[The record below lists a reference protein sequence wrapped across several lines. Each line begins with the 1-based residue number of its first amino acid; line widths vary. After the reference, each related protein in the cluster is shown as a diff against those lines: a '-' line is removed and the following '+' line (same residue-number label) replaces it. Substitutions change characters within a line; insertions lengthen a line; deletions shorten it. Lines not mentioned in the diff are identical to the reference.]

1 MKQQRRRLQF
11 GFLVYFAV
19 IMTLAVFP
27 PAVEQWNRIRPHV
40 LGLPLSQ
47 FCILLFACLLSAGL
61 IIWYLLE
68 GRIDEREAA
77 ERTRSQSR
85 EL

>member
-1 MKQQRRRLQF
+1 MKIQRRQLQSI
-11 GFLVYFAV
+11 FLTYFAV
-19 IMTLAVFP
+19 VMTLAVFP
-27 PAVEQWNRIRPHV
+27 PAVEQWNRIDPHI

-61 IIWYLLE
+61 VLWFILE

-77 ERTRSQSR
+77 ERARSQSR